1 MPFNL
6 NEFLTKVG
14 YDNLKKSRFDVTIK
28 RNDFYKMAL
37 RCESCSLPGF
47 QILTKDY
54 KMYSGMPNLK
64 VPNGREHDDIDL
76 TFISSG
82 DMKERKLFDEWIYLI
97 SNFSTNNVSYFK
109 DIVSDIQIS
118 VYNEMPNAERVESSI
133 QYAGFETGQT
143 GATTTKTSGQKL
155 APIYTVDLINAYPLR
170 VETLPVSWE
179 DTDQIQKFTVTV
191 TYEQLKF
198 KTNSTSFGYQQEGV
212 TYADTPPVAKISA
225 QEMNNQIPVQFT
237 PRAPMKF

>member
-198 KTNSTSFGYQQEGV
+198 APGSTSRTYYQDGV
-212 TYADTPPVAKISA
+212 VYGTTTGRTVTETQQLMK
-225 QEMNNQIPVQFT
+225 EIPIQART
-237 PRAPMKF
+237 PRNL